1 MRHRHWTKGVRAEL
15 LGTESSQRV
24 VSLSLGLEIL
34 PRVVCALAT
43 PSQGPSAGPTSLMAP
58 PTLGPVVS
66 WTKSMIAARVAE
78 LESTRRTIG
87 GAVSMGG
94 RSDVKGPVKSGC
106 SLRPVLSGSTVGLD
120 AGG

>member
-87 GAVSMGG
+87 VQFLWGVDQML
-94 RSDVKGPVKSGC
+94 KGQLKVVVPLGPC
-106 SLRPVLSGSTVGLD
+106 
-120 AGG
+120 